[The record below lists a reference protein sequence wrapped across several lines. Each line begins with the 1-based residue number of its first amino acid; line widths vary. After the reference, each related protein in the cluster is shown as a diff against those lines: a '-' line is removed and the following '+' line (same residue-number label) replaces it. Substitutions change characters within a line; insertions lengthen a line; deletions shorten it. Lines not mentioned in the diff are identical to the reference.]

1 VLAAGAAVASIFL
14 LTTTAFYLTAVFS
27 AYLEAFAVLFTDE
40 RVTLTFISIIGLLTG
55 VIIAYLFPVRLAIPS
70 MFFKDFS
77 NFEAWRGAYLISL
90 ASPWR
95 ALSNLDDFKA
105 RAAGAWGEESFL
117 AN

>member
-77 NFEAWRGAYLISL
+77 NFEA
-90 ASPWR
+90 
-95 ALSNLDDFKA
+95 
-105 RAAGAWGEESFL
+105 
-117 AN
+117 